1 MSVFGVG
8 YLEFLWC
15 SRQHPWACI
24 EPVSLKFIWIANWL
38 KIKKNHEAQWN
49 PSFKDGTSP
58 WWQNFSSMLFSNIHK
73 NWLHFWFLLGH
84 KRQCLHGNNVVTI
97 SSLKWNQLDWTPLKT
112 NTISREAPLHPDTG
126 FSAQRHENWTENE
139 PNISSVFFALIVEYS
154 IDSPAGILDFS
165 LSLCGIKVLVIGLYS
180 PHFQVN
186 GHFVMVACTF
196 PIQSEIQ
203 SVIWIYIC
211 SNFIN
216 INIFVPKIKNL
227 YFQ

>member
-1 MSVFGVG
+1 MVLRLGDRISAQCFFQIYTKIDYISGFFWDTNANVCMAIM
-8 YLEFLWC
+8 W
-15 SRQHPWACI
+15 SRFQ
-24 EPVSLKFIWIANWL
+24 VKNDLKTFKLLNE
-38 KIKKNHEAQWN
+38 IK
-49 PSFKDGTSP
+49 
-58 WWQNFSSMLFSNIHK
+58 
-73 NWLHFWFLLGH
+73 
-84 KRQCLHGNNVVTI
+84 
-97 SSLKWNQLDWTPLKT
+97 LDWTPLKT
-112 NTISREAPLHPDTG
+112 NTFSREAPIHPDTG

-139 PNISSVFFALIVEYS
+139 PNISSVLFALIVENS
-154 IDSPAGILDFS
+154 IDSPAGILDFC

-216 INIFVPKIKNL
+216 INIFVPKIKIL